1 MRTRLILRLLQ
12 AVPTLLI
19 LVTLTFFMLRA
30 APGGPFDSEEGITEQ
45 TRAQLEAAYH
55 FDEPIAAQYLRYL
68 GSLMRGDLGPSY
80 QYPDRS
86 VNELIAAGLPVSAT
100 LGTLA
105 IITGLLFGLA
115 LGIAAARAPGSVV
128 DRLVMGF
135 SLLGLS
141 VPSFVIAPL
150 LVLLFAVTL
159 RWLPAGGW
167 NGRIS
172 DWILPVV
179 ALALPHLATVAR
191 LSRNAMIEVLQAPY
205 IRTARAKGLSERRIV
220 LRHAIKPVLLPVIS
234 YLGPAAAATLTGS
247 VVVEQIFGL
256 PGIGRYFVLGAFNRD
271 YGLVM
276 GVVLLYGSLI
286 VLFNLIVDLLYAR
299 LDPRLHA

>member
-1 MRTRLILRLLQ
+1 MPSRLILRLLQ

-55 FDEPIAAQYLRYL
+55 FEEPIAAQYLRYL
-68 GSLMRGDLGPSY
+68 GSLARGDLGPSY

-105 IITGLLFGLA
+105 IISGLLFGLA
-115 LGIAAARAPGSVV
+115 LGTTAARAPGSFV
-128 DRLVMGF
+128 DKLVMGF

-150 LVLLFAVTL
+150 LVLLFAVSL

-299 LDPRLHA
+299 LDPRLRA

>member
-105 IITGLLFGLA
+105 IIGGLLFGLA
-115 LGIAAARAPGSVV
+115 LGITAARAPGSLV

>member
-1 MRTRLILRLLQ
+1 MPSRLILRLLQ
-12 AVPTLLI
+12 AIPTLLI

-55 FDEPIAAQYLRYL
+55 FNEPIAAQYLRYL

-105 IITGLLFGLA
+105 IIAGLSFGLA
-115 LGIAAARAPGSVV
+115 LGIAAARAPGSFV
-128 DRLVMGF
+128 DKLVMGF

-150 LVLLFAVTL
+150 LVLLFAVSL

-167 NGRIS
+167 NGRVG
-172 DWILPVV
+172 DWILPVI

-191 LSRNAMIEVLQAPY
+191 LARNAMIEVLQAPF

-276 GVVLLYGSLI
+276 GVVLLYGTLI

-299 LDPRLHA
+299 LDPRLRA

>member
-1 MRTRLILRLLQ
+1 MPTRLILRLLQ
-12 AVPTLLI
+12 AIPTLLI

-68 GSLMRGDLGPSY
+68 GSLLRGDLGPSY

-105 IITGLLFGLA
+105 IIGGLLFGLA

-150 LVLLFAVTL
+150 LVLLFAVSL

-167 NGRIS
+167 NGRVS

-205 IRTARAKGLSERRIV
+205 IRTARAKGLSERSIV
-220 LRHAIKPVLLPVIS
+220 SRHAIKPVLLPVIS

-299 LDPRLHA
+299 LDPRLRT